1 MMPIRHI
8 LTNELHVLEDFLYE
22 AIYQAE
28 GAERLPREVISV
40 PEIDVYIRGFGR
52 EKDDISLVADLNGR
66 LVGAVW
72 TRVLTGEVKGFG
84 NVDDQTPELAISL
97 LKEHR
102 NKGIGTLLMEKMID
116 LLKENGYGQVSLS
129 VDKANYAVKL
139 YQKLGF
145 EIIEENKQD
154 YLMLLKL

>member
-1 MMPIRHI
+1 
-8 LTNELHVLEDFLYE
+8 
-22 AIYQAE
+22 
-28 GAERLPREVISV
+28 V

-52 EKDDISLVADLNGR
+52 ENGGDLCLIADLNGKF
-66 LVGAVW
+66 VGVVW
-72 TRVLTGEVKGFG
+72 TLILAGEVKGFG

-102 NKGIGTLLMEKMID
+102 NRGIGTLLMKKMID
-116 LLKENGYGQVSLS
+116 LLKEKGYEQVSLS
-129 VDKANYAVKL
+129 VDKANYAVKM

-145 EIIEENKQD
+145 EIIEEKGQG